1 MYLYMHNKTV
11 KRRVNQKKGG
21 SPPGTK
27 RKRIHPSPSPGL
39 PSIKPSLQEKAK
51 HIESEERKI
60 YRLLPKKKQKIYV
73 EPDTT
78 SIPNPTNDLIYTQYE
93 DDDGPAIASE
103 YISDSDVSV
112 YSDESSKPPSGPPLF
127 VRRPYDSKKSTGDS
141 KKRKDVGYKKGKHV
155 DVIVSM
161 DDSSIGKQRR
171 GNSPVE
177 IKRSKEESD
186 LPDRRVRRITA
197 KKQKPGSLP
206 NISKKAPIFSNPKN
220 VPKPPPQKIFKAPK
234 SSVPPQPPKKL
245 PKRIVA
251 LRLYNYYR
259 DKTIPNNKKDPNH
272 YFDYICHIRCKDG
285 FMYTIDSD
293 VDRTI
298 ISNGPVEFDFSYKC
312 QHVPFSIRR
321 EGACKMCSRDFE
333 VNADYFKYLEDHTQR
348 HKGNE
353 KKKYLEYVNS
363 LTKEEDIY
371 EFFLSTGNVIEFLTD
386 ESDCHTTD
394 VTYLDE
400 EIGKATV
407 NDNYYQI
414 IERDYGN
421 IVEEDHVFKSDSLN
435 IKLRY
440 K

>member
-11 KRRVNQKKGG
+11 KRRVGG
-21 SPPGTK
+21 SPKGST
-27 RKRIHPSPSPGL
+27 RKRVYPSPSPGL
-39 PSIKPSLQEKAK
+39 PSIKTSLQEKAK
-51 HIESEERKI
+51 GIENEERKI
-60 YRLLPKKKQKIYV
+60 YRLLPQKKHKISV
-73 EPDTT
+73 DPDTSDT
-78 SIPNPTNDLIYTQYE
+78 NPINQVSYSQYAGP
-93 DDDGPAIASE
+93 DDPAIESE
-103 YISDSDVSV
+103 NIIDSPGSV
-112 YSDESSKPPSGPPLF
+112 YSDESGPSLSDRQLF
-127 VRRPYDSKKSTGDS
+127 VRIPHNSKKSTGDS
-141 KKRKDVGYKKGKHV
+141 KKRKDVVYKSKHM
-155 DVIVSM
+155 DVMKSM
-161 DDSSIGKQRR
+161 DDSSVGKKRSR
-171 GNSPVE
+171 KSPLE
-177 IKRSKEESD
+177 IKRSKEVDD

-197 KKQKPGSLP
+197 KKQKLSSSLP
-206 NISKKAPIFSNPKN
+206 NISKKAPIFI
-220 VPKPPPQKIFKAPK
+220 PKPPPREKIFKAPK

-259 DKTIPNNKKDPNH
+259 DKTLPNNKTDPNH
-272 YFDYICHIRCKDG
+272 YLDYICHIRCKDG
-285 FMYTIDSD
+285 FVYTIDSD
-293 VDRTI
+293 IERTI

-414 IERDYGN
+414 IDEHHGSIFKEKD
-421 IVEEDHVFKSDSLN
+421 VFKSDSLIN